1 MSSDK
6 PVIELIDLKKI
17 YYTNG
22 IATPAL
28 RGITLKIMDGEFVAI
43 VGPSGSGKST
53 LLNMIGA
60 LDRPTEG
67 RVLIDGIDINK
78 LSDDGLA
85 EIRNKKIG
93 FIFQTYNLLARIS
106 VLRNVELP
114 LIVRGTPAQVRRK
127 KALSALEEVGLR
139 DKAFNK
145 PTQLSGGEQQRVAI
159 ARALVS
165 DPKILLAD
173 EPTGN
178 LDSANAKIIAELFSK
193 LNRKGRTIVMVTHNM
208 EMASY
213 ARRIIYLRDGMIEKE
228 VINTWR

>member
-1 MSSDK
+1 MTNEK
-6 PVIELIDLKKI
+6 PIIELIDLKKI
-17 YYTNG
+17 YYTNS
-22 IATPAL
+22 ISTPAL
-28 RGITLKIMDGEFVAI
+28 RGVNLKVMNGEFIAI

-60 LDRPTEG
+60 LDRPTSG
-67 RVLIDGIDINK
+67 RVLIDGIDIAE

-85 EIRNKKIG
+85 ELRNKKIG

-114 LIVRGTPAQVRRK
+114 LIVRGVPMQERRM
-127 KALSALEEVGLR
+127 KALKALEEVGLK
-139 DKAFNK
+139 DKASKK

-165 DPKILLAD
+165 DPKIILAD

-178 LDSANAKIIAELFSK
+178 LDSANAKIIAELFCD
-193 LNRKGRTIVMVTHNM
+193 LNYKGRTIVMVTHNM
-208 EMASY
+208 EMAKY
-213 ARRIIYLRDGMIEKE
+213 AKRIIYLRDGLIERE
-228 VINTWR
+228 VVNT

>member
-1 MSSDK
+1 MSGDK

-17 YYTNG
+17 YYSDG

-28 RGITLKIMDGEFVAI
+28 KGITLKIMDGEFVAI

-85 EIRNKKIG
+85 ELRNKKIG

-114 LIVRGTPAQVRRK
+114 LIVRGITAQVRRK

-178 LDSANAKIIAELFSK
+178 LDSTNAKIIAELFSR
-193 LNRKGRTIVMVTHNM
+193 LNQKGRTIVMVTHNM

-213 ARRIIYLRDGMIEKE
+213 AKRIIYLRDGMIERE
-228 VINTWR
+228 VVNT

>member
-6 PVIELIDLKKI
+6 PVIELINLKKI
-17 YYTNG
+17 YYSDG

-85 EIRNKKIG
+85 ELRNKKIG

-127 KALSALEEVGLR
+127 KALSALEEIGLR
-139 DKAFNK
+139 DKALNK

-178 LDSANAKIIAELFSK
+178 LDSANAKLIAELFSK
-193 LNRKGRTIVMVTHNM
+193 LNQKGRTIVMVTHNM
-208 EMASY
+208 AIASY
-213 ARRIIYLRDGMIEKE
+213 AKRIIYLRDGMIERE
-228 VINTWR
+228 VVNA

>member
-17 YYTNG
+17 YYSNG
-22 IATPAL
+22 IPTPAL
-28 RGITLKIMDGEFVAI
+28 RGVNLRVMDGEFLAI

-53 LLNMIGA
+53 LLNMIGV
-60 LDRPTEG
+60 LDRPTSG
-67 RVLIDGIDINK
+67 KVFIDGIDISK

-85 EIRNKKIG
+85 ELRNKKIG

-114 LIVRGTPAQVRRK
+114 LIVRGVSPQERRK
-127 KALSALEEVGLR
+127 KALNALEEVGLK

-178 LDSANAKIIAELFSK
+178 LDSTNAKIIAEIFNK
-193 LNRKGRTIVMVTHNM
+193 LNHKGRTIVMVTHNM

-213 ARRIIYLRDGMIEKE
+213 AKRIVYLRDGMIEKE
-228 VINTWR
+228 VVNT

>member
-6 PVIELIDLKKI
+6 PVIELINLKKI
-17 YYTNG
+17 YYSDG

-85 EIRNKKIG
+85 ELRNKKIG

-139 DKAFNK
+139 DKALNK

-178 LDSANAKIIAELFSK
+178 LDSTNAKLIAELFSK
-193 LNRKGRTIVMVTHNM
+193 LNQKGRTIVMVTHNM

-213 ARRIIYLRDGMIEKE
+213 ARRIIYLRDGMIERE
-228 VINTWR
+228 VVNT

>member
-6 PVIELIDLKKI
+6 PVIELINLKKI
-17 YYTNG
+17 YYSDG

-85 EIRNKKIG
+85 ELRNKKIG

-114 LIVRGTPAQVRRK
+114 LIVRGIPAQVRRK

-139 DKAFNK
+139 DKALNK

-178 LDSANAKIIAELFSK
+178 LDSTNAKLIAELFSK
-193 LNRKGRTIVMVTHNM
+193 LNQKGRTIVMVTHNM
-208 EMASY
+208 AIASY
-213 ARRIIYLRDGMIEKE
+213 AKRIIYLRDGMIERE
-228 VINTWR
+228 VVNA

>member
-6 PVIELIDLKKI
+6 PVIELINLKKI
-17 YYTNG
+17 YYSDG

-85 EIRNKKIG
+85 ELRNKKIG

-139 DKAFNK
+139 DKALNK

-178 LDSANAKIIAELFSK
+178 LDSTNAKLIAELFSK
-193 LNRKGRTIVMVTHNM
+193 LNQKGRTIVMVTHNM
-208 EMASY
+208 AIASY
-213 ARRIIYLRDGMIEKE
+213 AKRIIYLRDGMIERE
-228 VINTWR
+228 VVNA

>member
-114 LIVRGTPAQVRRK
+114 LIVRGIPAQVRRK

>member
-1 MSSDK
+1 
-6 PVIELIDLKKI
+6 
-17 YYTNG
+17 
-22 IATPAL
+22 
-28 RGITLKIMDGEFVAI
+28 
-43 VGPSGSGKST
+43 
-53 LLNMIGA
+53 MIGA

-85 EIRNKKIG
+85 ELRNKKIG

-178 LDSANAKIIAELFSK
+178 LDSANAKLIAELFSE
-193 LNRKGRTIVMVTHNM
+193 LNQKGRTIVMVTHNM

-213 ARRIIYLRDGMIEKE
+213 ARRIIYLRDGMIERE
-228 VINTWR
+228 VVNA

>member
-17 YYTNG
+17 YYSNG
-22 IATPAL
+22 IPTPAL
-28 RGITLKIMDGEFVAI
+28 RGVNLRVIDGEFLAI

-53 LLNMIGA
+53 LLNMIGI
-60 LDRPTEG
+60 LDRPTSG
-67 RVLIDGIDINK
+67 KVFIDGIDISK

-85 EIRNKKIG
+85 ELRNKKIG

-114 LIVRGTPAQVRRK
+114 LIVRGVSPQERRK
-127 KALSALEEVGLR
+127 KALNALEEVGLR
-139 DKAFNK
+139 DKASNK

-178 LDSANAKIIAELFSK
+178 LDSTNAKIIAEIFNK
-193 LNRKGRTIVMVTHNM
+193 LNHKGRTIVMVTHNM

-213 ARRIIYLRDGMIEKE
+213 AKRIVYLRDGMIEKE
-228 VINTWR
+228 VVNT

>member
-22 IATPAL
+22 IATTAL

>member
-22 IATPAL
+22 IATTAL

-213 ARRIIYLRDGMIEKE
+213 ARRIIYLRDGMIERE
-228 VINTWR
+228 VVNTWR

>member
-1 MSSDK
+1 
-6 PVIELIDLKKI
+6 
-17 YYTNG
+17 
-22 IATPAL
+22 
-28 RGITLKIMDGEFVAI
+28 MDGEFVAI

-85 EIRNKKIG
+85 ELRNKKIG
-93 FIFQTYNLLARIS
+93 LIFQTYNLLARIS

-178 LDSANAKIIAELFSK
+178 LDSTNAKLIAELFSE
-193 LNRKGRTIVMVTHNM
+193 LNQKGRTIVMVTHNM

-213 ARRIIYLRDGMIEKE
+213 ARRIIYLRDGMIERE
-228 VINTWR
+228 VVNA

>member
-1 MSSDK
+1 MSGEM
-6 PVIELIDLKKI
+6 PVIELIDLKKT
-17 YYTNG
+17 YYANG
-22 IATPAL
+22 IPTSAL
-28 RGITLKIMDGEFVAI
+28 RGVNLKVMNGEFLAI

-60 LDRPTEG
+60 LDRPTSG
-67 RVLIDGIDINK
+67 RVLIDGIDITR

-85 EIRNKKIG
+85 ELRNKKIG
-93 FIFQTYNLLARIS
+93 FIFQTYNLLARIP

-114 LIVRGTPAQVRRK
+114 LIVRGVSPQERRI
-127 KALSALEEVGLR
+127 KALKALEEVGLK
-139 DKAFNK
+139 DKAFKK

-165 DPKILLAD
+165 DPKIILAD

-178 LDSANAKIIAELFSK
+178 LDSANSKIIAELFRD
-193 LNRKGRTIVMVTHNM
+193 LNSKGRTIVMVTHNM

-213 ARRIIYLRDGMIEKE
+213 ARRIIYLRDGLIEKE
-228 VINTWR
+228 VINT

>member
-6 PVIELIDLKKI
+6 PVIELINLKKI
-17 YYTNG
+17 YYSDG

-85 EIRNKKIG
+85 ELRNKKIG

-139 DKAFNK
+139 DKALNK

-178 LDSANAKIIAELFSK
+178 LDSANAKLIAELFSK
-193 LNRKGRTIVMVTHNM
+193 LNQKGRTIVMVTHNM

-213 ARRIIYLRDGMIEKE
+213 ARRIIYLRDGMIERE
-228 VINTWR
+228 VVNT

>member
-6 PVIELIDLKKI
+6 PVIELINLKKI
-17 YYTNG
+17 YYSDG

-85 EIRNKKIG
+85 ELRNKKIG

-139 DKAFNK
+139 DKALNK

-178 LDSANAKIIAELFSK
+178 LDSANAKLIAELFSK
-193 LNRKGRTIVMVTHNM
+193 LNQKGRTIVMVTHNM
-208 EMASY
+208 AIASY
-213 ARRIIYLRDGMIEKE
+213 AKRIIYLRDGMIERE
-228 VINTWR
+228 VVNA

>member
-1 MSSDK
+1 MNSEK
-6 PVIELIDLKKI
+6 PVIELIDLKKV
-17 YYTNG
+17 YYADSIPTQ
-22 IATPAL
+22 AL
-28 RGITLKIMDGEFVAI
+28 RGLNLKVMSGEFIAI

-60 LDRPTEG
+60 LDRPTSG
-67 RVLIDGIDINK
+67 KVLIDGIDIAK

-85 EIRNKKIG
+85 ELRNKKIG
-93 FIFQTYNLLARIS
+93 FIFQTYNLLAKIS

-114 LIVRGTPAQVRRK
+114 LIVRGVAPQERRE
-127 KALSALEEVGLR
+127 KALKALEEVGLKN
-139 DKAFNK
+139 KALKK

-178 LDSANAKIIAELFSK
+178 LDSTNAKIIAELFRD
-193 LNRKGRTIVMVTHNM
+193 LNNKGRTIVMVTHNM
-208 EMASY
+208 EMAGY
-213 ARRIIYLRDGMIEKE
+213 AKRIIYLRDGLIEKE
-228 VINTWR
+228 VLNA

>member
-6 PVIELIDLKKI
+6 PVIELINLKKI
-17 YYTNG
+17 YYSDG
-22 IATPAL
+22 IATPAV
-28 RGITLKIMDGEFVAI
+28 RGITLKIMNGEFVAI

-85 EIRNKKIG
+85 ELRNKKIG

-178 LDSANAKIIAELFSK
+178 LDSANAKLIAELFSE
-193 LNRKGRTIVMVTHNM
+193 LNQKGRTIVMVTHNM

-213 ARRIIYLRDGMIEKE
+213 ARRIIYLRDGMIERE
-228 VINTWR
+228 VVNA

>member
-6 PVIELIDLKKI
+6 PVIELINLKKI
-17 YYTNG
+17 YYSDS

-85 EIRNKKIG
+85 ELRNKKIG

-139 DKAFNK
+139 DKALNK

-178 LDSANAKIIAELFSK
+178 LDSANAKLIAELFSK
-193 LNRKGRTIVMVTHNM
+193 LNQKGRTIVMVTHNM
-208 EMASY
+208 AIASY
-213 ARRIIYLRDGMIEKE
+213 AKRIIYLRDGMIERE
-228 VINTWR
+228 VVNA